1 MAGPMGL
8 FLELGLF
15 ICPELCRLGYAFM
28 LTLCVVSINH
38 LLFVSVDRFL
48 LIATPL
54 RYITLVTQKRAFVF
68 IGVCWGY
75 SMAVSFIFMFAM
87 EPKPDLDPDERFPM
101 CRAEKL
107 FPLWFITY
115 LTILHFLLP
124 FIIMVV
130 LYTAIFVM
138 ARRQQQAIK
147 SSFRLN
153 GVNAEGMSVGHRAK
167 LRAARLL
174 ALPCGYFHLSWGPWF
189 ITILW
194 AVANGNIVDPH
205 YVERLVQALAILNSF
220 GNPGLVRRQSA
231 VTRARHAGQT
241 VWFVQ
246 KGFLFGRKRNKC
258 ILETAALVCRQPTL
272 TTSTV

>member
-1 MAGPMGL
+1 M
-8 FLELGLF
+8 
-15 ICPELCRLGYAFM
+15 
-28 LTLCVVSINH
+28 
-38 LLFVSVDRFL
+38 
-48 LIATPL
+48 
-54 RYITLVTQKRAFVF
+54 TQKRAFVF

-147 SSFRLN
+147 SSFRVN
-153 GVNAEGMSVGHRAK
+153 GVNSEGMSVGHRAK

-194 AVANGNIVDPH
+194 AVASRTTVDPH

-220 GNPGLVRRQSA
+220 GNPVLYAVSQPLLGRAMLAKLCGLCKKAS
-231 VTRARHAGQT
+231 
-241 VWFVQ
+241 
-246 KGFLFGRKRNKC
+246 LFGRKKNKC